1 MVVSR
6 VGGFSNPTLS
16 ERRSLSRRP
25 WDLES
30 EVVDADPPEL
40 RGRPRGMGKQPT
52 RAPSRSA
59 GVMGMARRKGVSGN
73 RGRPVLNE
81 GSGLNG
87 AFRASV
93 RAGVGQGHSTADAG

>member
-1 MVVSR
+1 VTKAALGGRAIRRAITCVKPEQASKVKSR
-6 VGGFSNPTLS
+6 T
-16 ERRSLSRRP
+16 
-25 WDLES
+25 
-30 EVVDADPPEL
+30 
-40 RGRPRGMGKQPT
+40 PT
-52 RAPSRSA
+52 RLNIGEGRAGWGSNRHVHPSRSA

-87 AFRASV
+87 AVRVSV